1 MSYAMDRPAAKCQNI
16 DRWSARPYFHH
27 RMAHKTPP
35 PLSRREREL
44 LDVVY
49 RLERATAAEIHAQ
62 LKNPPTLTTVRGLLR
77 VLETKGHVRHEEDGK
92 RFVYFPRTPRSEAG
106 RSLLQHVVSTFF
118 AGSPSEAVAALVGAQ
133 RDALSDEEIA
143 RLSAVIDNARRGRR

>member
-1 MSYAMDRPAAKCQNI
+1 
-16 DRWSARPYFHH
+16 
-27 RMAHKTPP
+27 MAHKTPP

-62 LKNPPTLTTVRGLLR
+62 LKSAPTLTTVRGLLR
-77 VLETKGHVRHEEDGK
+77 VLETKGHIRHEEEGK
-92 RFVYFPRTPRSEAG
+92 RFIYFPRTPRREAG

-118 AGSPSEAVAALVGAQ
+118 AGSPSEAVASLLGAQ
-133 RDALSDEEIA
+133 RDTLTDDEIA
-143 RLSAVIDNARRGRR
+143 RLSAVLDKAKKARR